1 MSKQK
6 VERYKEYK
14 KNKKKILRAEKRK
27 NAAAK
32 ATAWLLGIAVL
43 AVIVYFVGSAALS
56 AYKDY
61 IASRPDYS
69 TSSLSIGDY
78 AGIRA
83 EETTEA
89 ATETTEEATEAATT
103 EATEVTEA
111 TEEVTEAP
119 TQATEEATEEGTEEV
134 TEAVIQ

>member
-6 VERYKEYK
+6 VEQYKEYK
-14 KNKKKILRAEKRK
+14 RNKKKILRAEKRK

-32 ATAWLLGIAVL
+32 AAAWLLGIAVL
-43 AVIVYFVGSAALS
+43 AVIVYFVGTAAIS

-89 ATETTEEATEAATT
+89 ATEATGEATEAA
-103 EATEVTEA
+103 
-111 TEEVTEAP
+111 TEAP
-119 TQATEEATEEGTEEV
+119 TQATEEATEEVTEEV

>member
-6 VERYKEYK
+6 VEQYKEYK
-14 KNKKKILRAEKRK
+14 KNRKKILKAEKRK

-56 AYKDY
+56 AYKSY

-83 EETTEA
+83 EETAEAQTTEAPETEA
-89 ATETTEEATEAATT
+89 ATEAQ
-103 EATEVTEA
+103 TEA
-111 TEEVTEAP
+111 TEEVTE
-119 TQATEEATEEGTEEV
+119 EATEQTEEV
-134 TEAVIQ
+134 SGENK